1 MGILEAKNIGKDTNY
16 WLIRPGI
23 NNICFEQFKRDSVV
37 AIGWDRIGNIN
48 SDTIVELKKI
58 KYIVAHEYED
68 LLQEKKG
75 TRERRR
81 KISDIASKIYRFLYE
96 IKEESICLTK
106 YLKSIMILEKL
117 KFHLIFGLK

>member
-23 NNICFEQFKRDSVV
+23 NNICFEQIIRDSVV
-37 AIGWDRIGNIN
+37 AFGWDRKGNIN

-96 IKEESICLTK
+96 IKSSGVMSRDK
-106 YLKSIMILEKL
+106 
-117 KFHLIFGLK
+117 

>member
-58 KYIVAHEYED
+58 KYIVAHEYDD

-96 IKEESICLTK
+96 IKSSGVMSRDK
-106 YLKSIMILEKL
+106 
-117 KFHLIFGLK
+117 

>member
-68 LLQEKKG
+68 LLQEK
-75 TRERRR
+75 RERE
-81 KISDIASKIYRFLYE
+81 S
-96 IKEESICLTK
+96 EE
-106 YLKSIMILEKL
+106 EK
-117 KFHLIFGLK
+117 